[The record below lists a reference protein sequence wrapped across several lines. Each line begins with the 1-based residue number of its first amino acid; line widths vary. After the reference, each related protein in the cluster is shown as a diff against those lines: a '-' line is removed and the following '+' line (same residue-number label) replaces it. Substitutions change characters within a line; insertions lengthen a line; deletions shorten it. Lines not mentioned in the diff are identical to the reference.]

1 MRIKPDRY
9 FNNGIFEM
17 AQIGNN
23 VYLKNIVPQAQHTK
37 AMASV
42 AEKCPELKTQIDS
55 LVLEIKEAVLLCEP
69 LKLLQFLQFQFLQ
82 SMIGVTSESQQ
93 IGLEYLSCQ
102 RSVEYIQSIYVSC
115 KAEKPIIEDTDNS
128 VLYNQISAKI
138 DELFSLVHQYY
149 MALGIK
155 YKLEEKIDDA
165 LLNELIQ
172 AQFMYGVRG
181 NRYQFLEKDYYSYL
195 LSSHDSIFQQ
205 LFGIG
210 AENVVDGISK
220 IQYALS
226 QGKFAPFNRLMQM
239 FNELQDTDPENI
251 EKEMESHREERKK
264 LASQFFG
271 YELNDICKI
280 TGWPQTFAKSL
291 SFSLGEDTSFFSHA
305 EYPGWP
311 IIDLPIHKRPFI
323 EIDGCYYCFD
333 YFSFVDHFYRAI
345 QKMISREAKEYDWN
359 KNQQKA
365 SENMVADLFRKIL
378 PGCTVYENNYY
389 PHTTSLK
396 QMNENDLLIQYYDT
410 LFIIE
415 VKAGSFVYTAP
426 LTDFEQH
433 IKSYK
438 KLIEEPDTQC
448 ERTFGYLKSYTS
460 AKLYNIDKTEKA
472 TIDMGAVEDIY
483 MFSITVDNINV
494 FASKAEKISFLKH
507 GNSTISI
514 AVDDLMVYQNYFG
527 SPLKFLHFLSQRKA
541 ATINPRIAP
550 DDELDHLGM
559 YIAHNCYSLY
569 FGKDKNVKLNLV
581 GYREDLDT
589 YFSQLYHPDLS
600 PTKPQQRIP
609 EFIDKIIAFLDS
621 CDLQNKVRI
630 SNYLLNFSTD
640 AREQLEDIINGTL
653 VRQKEIGHSIAYSTA
668 GNTEDSLRYTLFI
681 EQPGIKNSPYDE
693 RVEYA
698 LSTMLWNTE
707 KNRTLICIRVDKDNA
722 ILGIDYE
729 VFYDE
734 RILEEKRKK
743 LFLIGADR
751 AKQRVEKYCQ
761 QYGKKIG
768 RNQICPC
775 GSGKKYKHCCEGK
788 YSK

>member
-1 MRIKPDRY
+1 
-9 FNNGIFEM
+9 M
-17 AQIGNN
+17 AQIGNS
-23 VYLKNIVPQAQHTK
+23 VYLKNILPQAQHSK
-37 AMASV
+37 AMARF
-42 AEKCPELKTQIDS
+42 AEKCPELKSQIDS
-55 LVLEIKEAVLLCEP
+55 LVLQIKDAVLLCEP

-82 SMIGVTSESQQ
+82 SMIGATSESQQ

-115 KAEKPIIEDTDNS
+115 KAEKPIIEDTDNA
-128 VLYNQISAKI
+128 VLYHQISAKI
-138 DELFSLVHQYY
+138 DKLFSLVHQYY
-149 MALGIK
+149 MALGAK
-155 YKLEEKIDDA
+155 YILEEKIDDA

-172 AQFMYGVRG
+172 AQLMYGVRG
-181 NRYQFLEKDYYSYL
+181 NRYQIFEKGYYRSL
-195 LSSHDSIFQQ
+195 LIVHDSIFQQ
-205 LFGIG
+205 LFNIG
-210 AENVVDGISK
+210 AEDVVDGIDK
-220 IQYALS
+220 VQYALS
-226 QGKFAPFNRLMQM
+226 QGKFAPINRLKQM
-239 FNELQDTDPENI
+239 FDELQAINPENV
-251 EKEMESHREERKK
+251 EKEMESHREEGEK
-264 LASQFFG
+264 LVSQFFG

-280 TGWPQTFAKSL
+280 TDWPQSFVKSL
-291 SFSLGEDTSFFSHA
+291 SFSLGEDTSFFSHT

-345 QKMISREAKEYDWN
+345 QKMISRQAKEYDWN
-359 KNQQKA
+359 KKQQKA

-389 PHTTSLK
+389 PHSTSLK

-438 KLIEEPDTQC
+438 KLIEEPDIQC
-448 ERTFGYLKSYTS
+448 ERTLGYVKSHTS
-460 AKLYNIDKTEKA
+460 AKFYNIDKTEKV
-472 TIDMGAVEDIY
+472 TIDMGTVEDIY

-514 AVDDLMVYQNYFG
+514 AVDDLMVYQSYFD

-559 YIAHNCYSLY
+559 YITHNCYSLY
-569 FGKDKNVKLNLV
+569 FGEDKNVKLNLV

-589 YFSQLYHPDLS
+589 YFSQLYHPGLS

-609 EFIDKIIAFLDS
+609 EFIEKMIAFLDS
-621 CDLQNKVRI
+621 CDSQNKVRI

-640 AREQLEDIINGTL
+640 AREQLEDIINRTL
-653 VRQKEIGHSIAYSTA
+653 ARQKEIGHSIAYSTTGYA
-668 GNTEDSLRYTLFI
+668 KDSLRYTLYI
-681 EQPGIKNSPYDE
+681 EQPDINNSPYND

-707 KNRTLICIRVDKDNA
+707 KDRTLICIHVDKDYA
-722 ILGIDYE
+722 ISGIDFE
-729 VFYDE
+729 VFYE
-734 RILEEKRKK
+734 EKIAEEKRKK
-743 LFLIGADR
+743 LYLMGANR
-751 AKQRVEKYCQ
+751 AKLRVERYRQ

-768 RNQICPC
+768 RNQMCPC
-775 GSGKKYKHCCEGK
+775 GSGKKYKKCCGK
-788 YSK
+788 T

>member
-1 MRIKPDRY
+1 
-9 FNNGIFEM
+9 M
-17 AQIGNN
+17 AQIGNS
-23 VYLKNIVPQAQHTK
+23 VYLKNVLSKNQHTK
-37 AMASV
+37 AMASF
-42 AEKCPELKTQIDS
+42 AGKCPELKTQIDS
-55 LVLEIKEAVLLCEP
+55 LVLEIKDAVLLCEP

-82 SMIGVTSESQQ
+82 SMIGITSESQQ
-93 IGLEYLSCQ
+93 IGIEYLSCQ

-115 KAEKPIIEDTDNS
+115 KAQTPIIEDTDNTI
-128 VLYNQISAKI
+128 LYHQISAKI

-149 MALGIK
+149 MALGLK
-155 YKLEEKIDDA
+155 YKLEKKIDDA

-181 NRYQFLEKDYYSYL
+181 NRYQIFEMNYYKSL
-195 LSSHDSIFQQ
+195 LVIHDSIFQQ
-205 LFGIG
+205 LFNIG
-210 AENVVDGISK
+210 AEDVVDGICK

-226 QGKFAPFNRLMQM
+226 QGKFAPINRLMQM
-239 FNELQDTDPENI
+239 IDELQATEPEDV
-251 EKEMESHREERKK
+251 EKEMESHREEGEK

-271 YELNDICKI
+271 YELNDVCKT
-280 TGWPQTFAKSL
+280 TGWPQSFVKSL
-291 SFSLGEDTSFFSHA
+291 SFSLCEDTSYFSHA

-311 IIDLPIHKRPFI
+311 IIDLPVHKRPFI

-365 SENMVADLFRKIL
+365 SENMVADLFRNIL

-448 ERTFGYLKSYTS
+448 ERTFGYLKSHTP

-514 AVDDLMVYQNYFG
+514 AVDDLMVYQSYFD

-559 YIAHNCYSLY
+559 YIAHNCYSLF
-569 FGKDKNVKLNLV
+569 FGEDKNVKLNLV
-581 GYREDLDT
+581 GYREALDT
-589 YFSQLYHPDLS
+589 YFSQLYHPGLS
-600 PTKPQQRIP
+600 PAKPHQKIP
-609 EFIDKIIAFLDS
+609 EFIGKIIAFLDS

-640 AREQLEDIINGTL
+640 AKEQLEDIINRTL
-653 VRQKEIGHSIAYSTA
+653 LRQKEIGHSIAYSTA
-668 GNTEDSLRYTLFI
+668 GHTENSLRYTLYI
-681 EQPGIKNSPYDE
+681 EQPDINNSPYDD

-707 KNRTLICIRVDKDNA
+707 KERTLICIHVDKDNA
-722 ILGIDYE
+722 ISGIDFD

-734 RILEEKRKK
+734 RIPEDNRNRLY
-743 LFLIGADR
+743 LIGADR
-751 AKQRVEKYCQ
+751 AKKRVELYCQ
-761 QYGKKIG
+761 QFGKKIG
-768 RNQICPC
+768 RNQLCPC
-775 GSGKKYKHCCEGK
+775 GSGKKHKNCCGK
-788 YSK
+788 T